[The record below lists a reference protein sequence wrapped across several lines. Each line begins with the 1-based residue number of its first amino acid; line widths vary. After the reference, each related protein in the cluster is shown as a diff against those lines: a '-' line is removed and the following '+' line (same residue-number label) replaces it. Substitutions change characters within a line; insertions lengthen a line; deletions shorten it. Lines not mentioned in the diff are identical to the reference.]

1 MCVPRQASGRPL
13 NIARPP
19 WYAPGNNF
27 LKVSSN
33 LSEDSSTIIA
43 HVIHDNLHIEFSSEQ
58 PVENVSISQGPHNMR
73 LVTISQ
79 QAARCWIHCV
89 KEIYRNS
96 QISTSQGPHDTRL
109 VTISEKAACF
119 WIHYVKDLHSWLL
132 RISEERLWQFLKSEF
147 YSYHTYYSSYCTQRI

>member
-1 MCVPRQASGRPL
+1 MCVPRQAAGRPL
-13 NIARPP
+13 NVARPP

-33 LSEDSSTIIA
+33 FSKDSSTIIA
-43 HVIHDNLHIEFSSEQ
+43 HVIHVNLHSDFSCEP
-58 PVENVSISQGPHNMR
+58 PVENVSESQGPHDMR
-73 LVTISQ
+73 LVTISR

-89 KEIYRNS
+89 KELNS
-96 QISTSQGPHDTRL
+96 WILRIFTAQGPHDTRL

-132 RISEERLWQFLKSEF
+132 RISEKRLWQFLKKWVL
-147 YSYHTYYSSYCTQRI
+147 